1 MLKTVRALNNEVKI
15 TLVEKQRNFISCPMS
30 NWVIGQIKEMNDIT
44 FSYEKFK
51 KNNDIEIIFD
61 KVYHINLDKKN
72 IETSDVT
79 IEFDKLILSP
89 GIELDYSNIEG
100 YNGINGIQDET
111 FFQPGKLEKKLTF

>member
-1 MLKTVRALNNEVKI
+1 MILLLVMKIQKT
-15 TLVEKQRNFISCPMS
+15 TDYRN
-30 NWVIGQIKEMNDIT
+30 
-44 FSYEKFK
+44 
-51 KNNDIEIIFD
+51 IFD

-100 YNGINGIQDET
+100 YSGIQDET
-111 FFQPGKLEKKLTF
+111 FFSLKAGKETGRFSKEDI